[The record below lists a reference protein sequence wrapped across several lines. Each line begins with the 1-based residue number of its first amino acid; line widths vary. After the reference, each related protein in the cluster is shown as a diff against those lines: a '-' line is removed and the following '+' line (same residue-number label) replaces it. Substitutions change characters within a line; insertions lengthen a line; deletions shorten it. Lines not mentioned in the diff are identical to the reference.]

1 MAEYLDVRVYGG
13 SGGKNWGSNG
23 GGGTSYTF
31 GVGFDMPFAGLHYD
45 NTPPKS
51 AYLRCTHC
59 GTRSMIPQ
67 SVDRITPL
75 VCPQCGGKLDD

>member
-1 MAEYLDVRVYGG
+1 MAEYLDVRVSAYP
-13 SGGKNWGSNG
+13 SLRSATTYN
-23 GGGTSYTF
+23 GTSCTL
-31 GVGFDMPFAGLHYD
+31 GVGFDMSFAGLHYD

-51 AYLRCTHC
+51 AHMRCTHC